1 MIRRIR
7 SILARPWAY
16 QLFFNVIGA
25 PQRSR
30 ILVRDYIRP
39 RPGDRIL
46 EIGCG
51 PGTIVP
57 FLPESEYLG
66 FDVSEEYIAQARK
79 KFSSDSSP
87 RKNHPSAKFICERVS
102 QYTLPQREYF
112 DIVLA
117 LGIVHHLDDSEALQ
131 LFRTAHDAL
140 KPGGKLVT
148 LDGVWTG
155 DQSRWA
161 RYLLARDRGQFV
173 RTKEEYVRLASQDF
187 LEVTTDIRH
196 DLLRIPYT
204 QLILVCC
211 ERKKPAGSKL
221 HAITS

>member
-39 RPGDRIL
+39 RTGDRIL

-51 PGTIVP
+51 PGTMVP
-57 FLPESEYLG
+57 FLPETEYVG
-66 FDVSEEYIAQARK
+66 FDVSEEYIERAKK
-79 KFSSDSSP
+79 KFTNGKRSGP
-87 RKNHPSAKFICERVS
+87 RATFICERVS
-102 QYTLPQREYF
+102 EYTLPQRNYF

-117 LGIVHHLDDSEALQ
+117 LGIVHHLDDSEASQ

-140 KPGGKLVT
+140 RPEGKLIT
-148 LDGVWTG
+148 LDGVWTET
-155 DQSRWA
+155 QSAAA
-161 RYLLARDRGQFV
+161 RYLLSCDRGQFV
-173 RTKEEYVRLASQDF
+173 RNQEKYRALAAPVFSLISASVRD
-187 LEVTTDIRH
+187 

-204 QLILVCC
+204 HLILECQ
-211 ERKKPAGSKL
+211 R
-221 HAITS
+221 

>member
-1 MIRRIR
+1 MIHRIR
-7 SILARPWAY
+7 SVLARPWAY

-25 PQRSR
+25 PGRSR

-39 RPGDRIL
+39 KSGDRIL

-57 FLPESEYLG
+57 FLPESEYVG
-66 FDVSEEYIAQARK
+66 FDVSEEYIEQARK
-79 KFSSDSSP
+79 KFSGKKLSRNSLGNP
-87 RKNHPSAKFICERVS
+87 HTTFVCERVS
-102 QYTLPQREYF
+102 EYTLPQRDYF

-140 KPGGKLVT
+140 KPGGRLIT
-148 LDGVWTG
+148 LDGVWTN
-155 DQSRWA
+155 DQSRCA
-161 RYLLARDRGQFV
+161 RYLLARDRGQFIRAQEQCV
-173 RTKEEYVRLASQDF
+173 KLASQVF
-187 LEVTTDIRH
+187 SSITPAIRH

-204 QLILVCC
+204 HLIMECL
-211 ERKKPAGSKL
+211 R
-221 HAITS
+221 

>member
-1 MIRRIR
+1 MIETIR
-7 SILARPWAY
+7 SVLALPQAY

-25 PQRSR
+25 PERSR

-57 FLPESEYLG
+57 YLPETEYVG
-66 FDVSEEYIAQARK
+66 FDLSEEYIEQARK
-79 KFSSDSSP
+79 KYP
-87 RKNHPSAKFICERVS
+87 RAQFVCERVS
-102 QYTLPQREYF
+102 QYTLPQRQYF

-131 LFRTAHDAL
+131 LFAIAHEAL

-148 LDGVWTG
+148 LDGVWTD
-155 DQSRWA
+155 DQSRSA

-173 RTKEEYVRLASQDF
+173 RSQEQYIKLASKVF
-187 LEVTTDIRH
+187 SRVTPSIRH

-204 QLILVCC
+204 HLIMECFN
-211 ERKKPAGSKL
+211 
-221 HAITS
+221 